1 MEENRKYNI
10 TLEIILLVIGLV
22 DNSAGSPNTK
32 ISLEDVLYS
41 ENSKYFITIEDAAHK
56 FRVSPIDI
64 MTWIHG
70 DILEGY
76 RLPTGQFVVP
86 TYAKPKEN
94 MFSVIS

>member
-10 TLEIILLVIGLV
+10 TLSTILRVMGIV
-22 DNSAGSPNTK
+22 DGNPFDFRPIT
-32 ISLEDVLYS
+32 IEDVLYS
-41 ENSKYFITIEDAAHK
+41 ENSKYFITIEDAANK

-70 DILEGY
+70 DILKGY

>member
-1 MEENRKYNI
+1 MDENRKYNI
-10 TLEIILLVIGLV
+10 TIETVMSV
-22 DNSAGSPNTK
+22 
-32 ISLEDVLYS
+32 ISLVGPSDIQAIKLTLEEVLYS
-41 ENSKYFITIEDAAHK
+41 ENSKYFMTIERAANK